1 MAFLVSITEDEVL
14 RPDVINDAEFKSI
27 PFIDTNEHDSIDN
40 ANGTASRAFL
50 FLDADE
56 NLQMATP
63 ELFCKKLKC
72 QELDKIKVI
81 SIFGNTGD
89 GKSHTMNQVFF
100 DGEPVFRTSPEQ
112 SSCTIGVYAAMQRE
126 QGVLCLDT
134 EGLLGT
140 TAKSSKRMR
149 MLLKILAISD
159 IVVYRTRSERLHS
172 DMYEF
177 LGTASKAFCLHFT
190 QALQAMGNGST
201 LGPAVIIFHETH
213 YTKPLESSVE
223 ESAEDKLRNSFAL
236 LNYETN
242 AFSSLRYVGIQT
254 DAKKSTNFKKISDA
268 LRLEIENTAVRSPR
282 QPSVVFK
289 AMKLL
294 NQKFAGEIIEKAI
307 NPFPEQYFTCGAHCE
322 SCSRRCQRSMG
333 HVSDGES
340 HFNTQPCNYQHQ
352 YENKLYLCKACY
364 NNGKE
369 IVVSIRAQSQT
380 DTAWSGLAKYVWKGD
395 VIECPY
401 CGEIYRARQYWY
413 GNKSPEASVVHVQV
427 VHVWK
432 GGNAALR
439 ANVHSAQMVLD
450 SVNSISEAFTN
461 ISAPW
466 AKAISGMLADK
477 VAPSYWRPNQ
487 EIILCHA
494 CKRNFEKTGMPKHHC
509 RGCGEGF
516 CHTCSQHRVPVPAR
530 GWLQPVRVCNDCHQ
544 QLQRKSDTTPVSS
557 FVTHSAHS
565 RSSCIY
571 LLQFK
576 SDYRMHRLQADQRR
590 GRHPGAQ
597 IWRDHLQYHQQR
609 CRRGHRLSQGDDQGQ
624 RSAGVLGARCRIA
637 QLLHLQVCIRA
648 RRGAGAGQAGGW
660 PQQAAAPG
668 QALKIEWC
676 SWRRSRRWRR
686 WWRSSCIRSN
696 GWRLPPA
703 SLPALRPG
711 GLQQLLQAAHAGA
724 GARLADGCSCLRWL
738 RLCAECLEPK
748 RRWRR
753 QQHHQRHIGCDQR
766 RCQHR
771 DKRTQ
776 AQRDQQQQQ
785 LQRLSQWQSN
795 CQQRLQCQRRCQGQ
809 DRMRRGAP
817 GQPQTQ
823 QI

>member
-1 MAFLVSITEDEVL
+1 MQPMPFFQDEAL
-14 RPDVINDAEFKSI
+14 RLDVINDAEFKSI
-27 PFIDTNEHDSIDN
+27 PFINTNEHDSIDN
-40 ANGTASRAFL
+40 ENGSTPRAFL

-56 NLQMATP
+56 NLQIATP

-72 QELDKIKVI
+72 QSLDKIKVI

-100 DGEPVFRTSPEQ
+100 NGEPVFRTSPEQ

-140 TAKSSKRMR
+140 TAKSNKRMR

-213 YTKPLESSVE
+213 YTKPLESTVE
-223 ESAEDKLRNSFAL
+223 ESAEDKLRNNFAL

-254 DAKKSTNFKKISDA
+254 DANKSTNFQKISDA
-268 LRLEIENTAVRSPR
+268 LHLEIENTSVRSPR
-282 QPSVVFK
+282 QPAVVFK

-333 HVSDGES
+333 HVSDGEP

-352 YENKLYLCKACY
+352 FGNKLYLCKACY

-369 IVVSIRAQSQT
+369 IVVSVRAQAQT

-439 ANVHSAQMVLD
+439 ANAHSAQMVLD

-466 AKAISGMLADK
+466 AKALSGMLADK

-487 EIILCHA
+487 EIIMCHA
-494 CKRNFEKTGMPKHHC
+494 CRRNFEKSGMPKHHC

-530 GWLQPVRVCNDCHQ
+530 GWLQPVRVCNDCYQ
-544 QLQRKSDTTPVSS
+544 QLQRKSDATPGSRPTNDEGDILVRKYGETIYNTISS
-557 FVTHSAHS
+557 VAAVAIDYPKGKSTMIKDSARPAYWVPDAES
-565 RSSCIY
+565 PNCFICKSIFGRAEELELAKNSSERGKPRGSSNSKIDARSSG
-571 LLQFK
+571 
-576 SDYRMHRLQADQRR
+576 SSSSNGGSGPRV
-590 GRHPGAQ
+590 GA
-597 IWRDHLQYHQQR
+597 
-609 CRRGHRLSQGDDQGQ
+609 
-624 RSAGVLGARCRIA
+624 
-637 QLLHLQVCIRA
+637 
-648 RRGAGAGQAGGW
+648 AGAGVDGPGDCRRHHCRRC
-660 PQQAAAPG
+660 G
-668 QALKIEWC
+668 QAVC
-676 SWRRSRRWRR
+676 SNCSKRRMPVLERGWQTDVRVCDACACVPSGSQHSGNNISSAISDALNEEEALPANGLCENRRESN
-686 WWRSSCIRSN
+686 RSSIRSN
-696 GWRLPPA
+696 SSSSDCRNCNA
-703 SLPALRPG
+703 SDDVKAK
-711 GLQQLLQAAHAGA
+711 
-724 GARLADGCSCLRWL
+724 S
-738 RLCAECLEPK
+738 E
-748 RRWRR
+748 
-753 QQHHQRHIGCDQR
+753 
-766 RCQHR
+766 
-771 DKRTQ
+771 
-776 AQRDQQQQQ
+776 
-785 LQRLSQWQSN
+785 
-795 CQQRLQCQRRCQGQ
+795 
-809 DRMRRGAP
+809 
-817 GQPQTQ
+817 
-823 QI
+823 

>member
-1 MAFLVSITEDEVL
+1 MINLDTTNKVQSPIMQPLPYFQDEAL

-27 PFIDTNEHDSIDN
+27 PFINTNEYDSIDN
-40 ANGTASRAFL
+40 ANGVGNRGFL

-56 NLQMATP
+56 NLQIATP

-72 QELDKIKVI
+72 QEMDKIKVI

-100 DGEPVFRTSPEQ
+100 DGEPVFRTSTEQ

-140 TAKSSKRMR
+140 TAKSNKRMR

-159 IVVYRTRSERLHS
+159 IVIYRTRSERLHS

-190 QALQAMGNGST
+190 QALQSMGNGST

-213 YTKPLESSVE
+213 YTKPLESTVE
-223 ESAEDKLRNSFAL
+223 ESAEDKLRNGFAR

-254 DAKKSTNFKKISDA
+254 DAKKSTNFQKISDA

-333 HVSDGES
+333 HVSDGEP
-340 HFNTQPCNYQHQ
+340 HFNTQHCNYQHQ

-380 DTAWSGLAKYVWKGD
+380 DTALSGWAKYMWKGD

-413 GNKSPEASVVHVQV
+413 GNRSPEVSVVHVQV

-432 GGNAALR
+432 GDNAAQR
-439 ANVHSAQMVLD
+439 ANAHSAQMVLD
-450 SVNSISEAFTN
+450 SVNSLSEAFTN
-461 ISAPW
+461 ISGPW
-466 AKAISGMLADK
+466 AKAFSDLLADK

-516 CHTCSQHRVPVPAR
+516 CHTCSQHKLPVPAR

-544 QLQRKSDTTPVSS
+544 QLQRKSDATPAAEADFTYCNSHLSVVACTGSKPSNDEGDILVRKYGETIYNTISS
-557 FVTHSAHS
+557 VAAVAIDYPKEMIKDSARPSYWVPDAESPSCFICKSIFGSAEELELGQHTKPNGAQS
-565 RSSCIY
+565 ALKSQKEHNAPAVNGGGGGPYVPGECRRHHCRRCGQAVCSDCSKNRMSVPERGWQTEVRVCDSCACVPRSSSSNGSRNSISSAI
-571 LLQFK
+571 
-576 SDYRMHRLQADQRR
+576 SDA
-590 GRHPGAQ
+590 
-597 IWRDHLQYHQQR
+597 IN
-609 CRRGHRLSQGDDQGQ
+609 GDD
-624 RSAGVLGARCRIA
+624 SIT
-637 QLLHLQVCIRA
+637 
-648 RRGAGAGQAGGW
+648 
-660 PQQAAAPG
+660 
-668 QALKIEWC
+668 E
-676 SWRRSRRWRR
+676 
-686 WWRSSCIRSN
+686 
-696 GWRLPPA
+696 
-703 SLPALRPG
+703 
-711 GLQQLLQAAHAGA
+711 
-724 GARLADGCSCLRWL
+724 
-738 RLCAECLEPK
+738 
-748 RRWRR
+748 
-753 QQHHQRHIGCDQR
+753 
-766 RCQHR
+766 
-771 DKRTQ
+771 
-776 AQRDQQQQQ
+776 RDQQQQQ
-785 LQRLSQWQSN
+785 QHPQQHQRRRSSSSN
-795 CQQRLQCQRRCQGQ
+795 ASCQQDYRNGNGNAVGNGNCNAS
-809 DRMRRGAP
+809 DDAKAK
-817 GQPQTQ
+817 TE
-823 QI
+823 

>member
-1 MAFLVSITEDEVL
+1 MINLDTTNKNQSSIMQPLHYFQDEVL

-544 QLQRKSDTTPVSS
+544 QLQRKSDTTPAHTQDQAAFTYCNSNLTIACTGSRPTNDEGDILVRKYGETIYNTISS
-557 FVTHSAHS
+557 VAAVAIDYPREMIKDSARPAYWVPDAESPSCYICKSVFGRVEELELAKQADGRSKQQHLAKHSKSNGAAGGGAGGGGGGGGAAASAATAGDCRRHHC
-565 RSSCIY
+565 RRCGQAVCSSCSKRRMPVPERGWQTDVRVCDGCACVPSASNQSVGGGGSSITSAISDAINGDASTETSERRRSETSSSNSC
-571 LLQFK
+571 
-576 SDYRMHRLQADQRR
+576 SDYRNGNPIASS
-590 GRHPGAQ
+590 A
-597 IWRDHLQYHQQR
+597 
-609 CRRGHRLSQGDDQGQ
+609 CNASDD
-624 RSAGVLGARCRIA
+624 AKA
-637 QLLHLQVCIRA
+637 
-648 RRGAGAGQAGGW
+648 
-660 PQQAAAPG
+660 
-668 QALKIEWC
+668 KTE
-676 SWRRSRRWRR
+676 
-686 WWRSSCIRSN
+686 
-696 GWRLPPA
+696 
-703 SLPALRPG
+703 
-711 GLQQLLQAAHAGA
+711 
-724 GARLADGCSCLRWL
+724 
-738 RLCAECLEPK
+738 
-748 RRWRR
+748 
-753 QQHHQRHIGCDQR
+753 
-766 RCQHR
+766 
-771 DKRTQ
+771 
-776 AQRDQQQQQ
+776 
-785 LQRLSQWQSN
+785 
-795 CQQRLQCQRRCQGQ
+795 
-809 DRMRRGAP
+809 
-817 GQPQTQ
+817 
-823 QI
+823 

>member
-1 MAFLVSITEDEVL
+1 MINLDTTNKNQSSIMQPLHYFQDEVL

-40 ANGTASRAFL
+40 ANGTAARAFL

-56 NLQMATP
+56 NLQIATP

-369 IVVSIRAQSQT
+369 IVVSVRAQSQT

-439 ANVHSAQMVLD
+439 ANAHSAQMVLD

-466 AKAISGMLADK
+466 TKAISGMLADK

-544 QLQRKSDTTPVSS
+544 QLQRKSDTTPGSRPTNDEGDILVRKYGETIYNTISS
-557 FVTHSAHS
+557 VAAVAIDYPREMIKDSARPAYWVPDAESPSCYICKSVFGRVEELELAKQADGRSKHQHLGKHSKSNGSVGGAGAAAGSAAGSIASTAGDCRRHHC
-565 RSSCIY
+565 RRCGQAVCSSCSKRRMPVPERGWQTDVRICDGCACAVPSATSN
-571 LLQFK
+571 QGASSISSAISDAINGDAGTQSSERRRSESSNSNNNIS
-576 SDYRMHRLQADQRR
+576 SDYRNGNAI
-590 GRHPGAQ
+590 ASA
-597 IWRDHLQYHQQR
+597 
-609 CRRGHRLSQGDDQGQ
+609 CNASDD
-624 RSAGVLGARCRIA
+624 AKA
-637 QLLHLQVCIRA
+637 
-648 RRGAGAGQAGGW
+648 
-660 PQQAAAPG
+660 
-668 QALKIEWC
+668 KTE
-676 SWRRSRRWRR
+676 
-686 WWRSSCIRSN
+686 
-696 GWRLPPA
+696 
-703 SLPALRPG
+703 
-711 GLQQLLQAAHAGA
+711 
-724 GARLADGCSCLRWL
+724 
-738 RLCAECLEPK
+738 
-748 RRWRR
+748 
-753 QQHHQRHIGCDQR
+753 
-766 RCQHR
+766 
-771 DKRTQ
+771 
-776 AQRDQQQQQ
+776 
-785 LQRLSQWQSN
+785 
-795 CQQRLQCQRRCQGQ
+795 
-809 DRMRRGAP
+809 
-817 GQPQTQ
+817 
-823 QI
+823 

>member
-1 MAFLVSITEDEVL
+1 MMAFLVSITEDEAR

-27 PFIDTNEHDSIDN
+27 PFITTNDFDSIDN
-40 ANGTASRAFL
+40 ANGTSNRSFL

-56 NLQMATP
+56 NLQIATP

-100 DGEPVFRTSPEQ
+100 DGDPVFRTSTEQ

-140 TAKSSKRMR
+140 TAKSNKRMR

-223 ESAEDKLRNSFAL
+223 ESAEDKLRNSFAR

-254 DAKKSTNFKKISDA
+254 DAKKATNFQKISDA

-282 QPSVVFK
+282 QPAVVFK

-333 HVSDGES
+333 HVSDGEP

-413 GNKSPEASVVHVQV
+413 GNKSPESSVVHVQV

-432 GGNAALR
+432 GGNSGLR
-439 ANVHSAQMVLD
+439 ANAHSAQMVLD
-450 SVNSISEAFTN
+450 SVNSLSEAFTN
-461 ISAPW
+461 ISGPW
-466 AKAISGMLADK
+466 AKAISDLLADK

-516 CHTCSQHRVPVPAR
+516 CHTCSQHKLPVPAR

-544 QLQRKSDTTPVSS
+544 QLQRKSDATPEQADLTYCNSNLTIACTGSKPTNDEGDILVRKYGETIYNTISSVAAVAIDYPKEIIKDSARPSYWVPDAESPSCFICKSVFGSAEELELGQHASKQSAGKVKRSDSRNGGGGGGGGAGSGATGTGGGTNGS
-557 FVTHSAHS
+557 FVAGDCRRHHCRRCGQAVCSDCSKRRMPVPERGWQTDVRVCDSCACVPHASNNCS
-565 RSSCIY
+565 RSISSAISDAINGDDDDDNCATMDA
-571 LLQFK
+571 QRATNERRR
-576 SDYRMHRLQADQRR
+576 SSNSQSSNCDYRNGNCNA
-590 GRHPGAQ
+590 
-597 IWRDHLQYHQQR
+597 
-609 CRRGHRLSQGDDQGQ
+609 SDD
-624 RSAGVLGARCRIA
+624 AKA
-637 QLLHLQVCIRA
+637 
-648 RRGAGAGQAGGW
+648 
-660 PQQAAAPG
+660 
-668 QALKIEWC
+668 KTE
-676 SWRRSRRWRR
+676 
-686 WWRSSCIRSN
+686 
-696 GWRLPPA
+696 
-703 SLPALRPG
+703 
-711 GLQQLLQAAHAGA
+711 
-724 GARLADGCSCLRWL
+724 
-738 RLCAECLEPK
+738 
-748 RRWRR
+748 
-753 QQHHQRHIGCDQR
+753 
-766 RCQHR
+766 
-771 DKRTQ
+771 
-776 AQRDQQQQQ
+776 
-785 LQRLSQWQSN
+785 
-795 CQQRLQCQRRCQGQ
+795 
-809 DRMRRGAP
+809 
-817 GQPQTQ
+817 
-823 QI
+823 

>member
-1 MAFLVSITEDEVL
+1 MAFLVSITEDEAL
-14 RPDVINDAEFKSI
+14 RLDVINDAEFKSI
-27 PFIDTNEHDSIDN
+27 PFINTNEHDSIDN
-40 ANGTASRAFL
+40 ENGSTPRAFL

-56 NLQMATP
+56 NLQIATP

-72 QELDKIKVI
+72 QSLDKIKVI

-100 DGEPVFRTSPEQ
+100 NGEPVFRTSPEQ

-140 TAKSSKRMR
+140 TAKSNKRMR

-213 YTKPLESSVE
+213 YTKPLESTVE
-223 ESAEDKLRNSFAL
+223 ESAEDKLRNNFAL

-254 DAKKSTNFKKISDA
+254 DANKSTNFQKISDA
-268 LRLEIENTAVRSPR
+268 LHLEIENTSVRSPR
-282 QPSVVFK
+282 QPAVVFK

-333 HVSDGES
+333 HVSDGEP

-352 YENKLYLCKACY
+352 FGNKLYLCKACY

-369 IVVSIRAQSQT
+369 IVVSVRAQAQT

-439 ANVHSAQMVLD
+439 ANAHSAQMVLD

-466 AKAISGMLADK
+466 AKALSGMLADK

-487 EIILCHA
+487 EIIMCHA
-494 CKRNFEKTGMPKHHC
+494 CRRNFEKSGMPKHHC

-530 GWLQPVRVCNDCHQ
+530 GWLQPVRVCNDCYQ
-544 QLQRKSDTTPVSS
+544 QLQRKSDATPGSRPTNDEGDILVRKYGETIYNTISS
-557 FVTHSAHS
+557 VAAVAIDYPKAMIKDSARPAYWVPDAES
-565 RSSCIY
+565 PNCFICKSIFGRAEELELAKNSSERGKPRGSSNSKIDARSSG
-571 LLQFK
+571 
-576 SDYRMHRLQADQRR
+576 SSSSNGGSGPRV
-590 GRHPGAQ
+590 GA
-597 IWRDHLQYHQQR
+597 
-609 CRRGHRLSQGDDQGQ
+609 
-624 RSAGVLGARCRIA
+624 
-637 QLLHLQVCIRA
+637 
-648 RRGAGAGQAGGW
+648 AGAGVDGPGDCRRHHCRRC
-660 PQQAAAPG
+660 G
-668 QALKIEWC
+668 QAVC
-676 SWRRSRRWRR
+676 SNCSKRRMPVLERGWQTDVRVCDACACVPSGSQHSGNNISSAISDALNEEEALPANGLCENRRESN
-686 WWRSSCIRSN
+686 RSSIRSN
-696 GWRLPPA
+696 SSSSDCRNCNA
-703 SLPALRPG
+703 SDDVKAK
-711 GLQQLLQAAHAGA
+711 
-724 GARLADGCSCLRWL
+724 S
-738 RLCAECLEPK
+738 E
-748 RRWRR
+748 
-753 QQHHQRHIGCDQR
+753 
-766 RCQHR
+766 
-771 DKRTQ
+771 
-776 AQRDQQQQQ
+776 
-785 LQRLSQWQSN
+785 
-795 CQQRLQCQRRCQGQ
+795 
-809 DRMRRGAP
+809 
-817 GQPQTQ
+817 
-823 QI
+823 

>member
-1 MAFLVSITEDEVL
+1 MAFLVSITEDEAL

-27 PFIDTNEHDSIDN
+27 PFINTNEYDSIDN
-40 ANGTASRAFL
+40 ANGSGNRGFL

-56 NLQMATP
+56 NLQIATP

-72 QELDKIKVI
+72 QEMDKIKVI

-100 DGEPVFRTSPEQ
+100 DGEPVFRTSTEQ

-140 TAKSSKRMR
+140 TAKSNKRMR

-159 IVVYRTRSERLHS
+159 IVIYRTRSERLHS

-190 QALQAMGNGST
+190 QALQSMGNGST

-213 YTKPLESSVE
+213 YTKPLESTVE
-223 ESAEDKLRNSFAL
+223 ESAEDKLRNSFAR

-254 DAKKSTNFKKISDA
+254 DAKKSTNFQKISDA

-333 HVSDGES
+333 HVSDGEP
-340 HFNTQPCNYQHQ
+340 HFNTQHCNYQHQ

-380 DTAWSGLAKYVWKGD
+380 DTAWSGWAKYMWKGD

-413 GNKSPEASVVHVQV
+413 GNRSPEVSVVHVQV

-432 GGNAALR
+432 GGNAAQR
-439 ANVHSAQMVLD
+439 ANAHSAQMVLD
-450 SVNSISEAFTN
+450 SVNSLSEAFTN
-461 ISAPW
+461 ISGPW
-466 AKAISGMLADK
+466 AKAFSDLLADK

-516 CHTCSQHRVPVPAR
+516 CHTCSQHKLPVPAR

-544 QLQRKSDTTPVSS
+544 QLQRKSDATPAAEADFTYCNSHLSVVACTGSKPSNDEGDILVRKYGETIYNTISS
-557 FVTHSAHS
+557 VAAVAIDYPKEMIKDSARPS
-565 RSSCIY
+565 YWVPDAESPSCFIC
-571 LLQFK
+571 K
-576 SDYRMHRLQADQRR
+576 SIFGSAEELELGQHTKPSAAQSALKSQKERNAPLAVNGGGGGGPYV
-590 GRHPGAQ
+590 PGE
-597 IWRDHLQYHQQR
+597 
-609 CRRGHRLSQGDDQGQ
+609 CRRHHCRRCGQAVCSDCSKNRMPVPERGWQTEVRVCDSCACVPHSSSSNGSRNSISSAISDAINGDD
-624 RSAGVLGARCRIA
+624 SIT
-637 QLLHLQVCIRA
+637 
-648 RRGAGAGQAGGW
+648 
-660 PQQAAAPG
+660 
-668 QALKIEWC
+668 E
-676 SWRRSRRWRR
+676 
-686 WWRSSCIRSN
+686 
-696 GWRLPPA
+696 
-703 SLPALRPG
+703 
-711 GLQQLLQAAHAGA
+711 
-724 GARLADGCSCLRWL
+724 
-738 RLCAECLEPK
+738 
-748 RRWRR
+748 
-753 QQHHQRHIGCDQR
+753 
-766 RCQHR
+766 
-771 DKRTQ
+771 
-776 AQRDQQQQQ
+776 RDQQQQQ
-785 LQRLSQWQSN
+785 QQHQLQQHQRRRSSSSN
-795 CQQRLQCQRRCQGQ
+795 ASCQQDYRNGNGNAVGNGNGNGNCNAS
-809 DRMRRGAP
+809 DDAKAK
-817 GQPQTQ
+817 TE
-823 QI
+823 

>member
-1 MAFLVSITEDEVL
+1 MINLDTTNKNQSSIMQPMPFFQDEAL
-14 RPDVINDAEFKSI
+14 RLDVINDAEFKSI
-27 PFIDTNEHDSIDN
+27 PFINTNEHDSIDN
-40 ANGTASRAFL
+40 ENGSTPRAFL

-56 NLQMATP
+56 NLQIATP

-72 QELDKIKVI
+72 QSLDKIKVI

-140 TAKSSKRMR
+140 TAKSNKRMR

-213 YTKPLESSVE
+213 YTKPLESTVE
-223 ESAEDKLRNSFAL
+223 ESAEDKLRNNFAL

-254 DAKKSTNFKKISDA
+254 DANKSTNFKKISDA
-268 LRLEIENTAVRSPR
+268 LHLEIENTAVRSPR
-282 QPSVVFK
+282 QPAVVFK

-333 HVSDGES
+333 HVSDGEP

-352 YENKLYLCKACY
+352 FGNKLYLCKACY

-369 IVVSIRAQSQT
+369 IVVSVRAQAQT

-432 GGNAALR
+432 GGNAVLR
-439 ANVHSAQMVLD
+439 ANAHSAQMVLD

-466 AKAISGMLADK
+466 AKALSGMLADK

-487 EIILCHA
+487 EIIMCHA
-494 CKRNFEKTGMPKHHC
+494 CRRSFEKSGMPKHHC

-516 CHTCSQHRVPVPAR
+516 CHTCSQHRVPVPGR
-530 GWLQPVRVCNDCHQ
+530 GWLQPVRVCNDCYQ
-544 QLQRKSDTTPVSS
+544 QLQRKSDATPGSRPTNDEGDILVRKYGETIYNTISS
-557 FVTHSAHS
+557 VAAVAIDYPKAMIKDSARPAYWVPDAES
-565 RSSCIY
+565 PNCFICKSVFGRAEELELAKNSSE
-571 LLQFK
+571 
-576 SDYRMHRLQADQRR
+576 R
-590 GRHPGAQ
+590 GKPKGSSKTDA
-597 IWRDHLQYHQQR
+597 
-609 CRRGHRLSQGDDQGQ
+609 RG
-624 RSAGVLGARCRIA
+624 
-637 QLLHLQVCIRA
+637 
-648 RRGAGAGQAGGW
+648 
-660 PQQAAAPG
+660 
-668 QALKIEWC
+668 
-676 SWRRSRRWRR
+676 
-686 WWRSSCIRSN
+686 SSSN
-696 GWRLPPA
+696 GGSGPRVGA
-703 SLPALRPG
+703 
-711 GLQQLLQAAHAGA
+711 AGA
-724 GARLADGCSCLRWL
+724 GADGPGDCRRHHCRRCGQAVCSNCS
-738 RLCAECLEPK
+738 K
-748 RRWRR
+748 RRMPVLERGWQTDVRVCDACACVPSGSQHSGNNISSAISDALNEDEAMPPNGLCENRR
-753 QQHHQRHIGCDQR
+753 E
-766 RCQHR
+766 
-771 DKRTQ
+771 
-776 AQRDQQQQQ
+776 
-785 LQRLSQWQSN
+785 SN
-795 CQQRLQCQRRCQGQ
+795 RSSIRSTSSSSDCRNCNAS
-809 DRMRRGAP
+809 DDVKAKSE
-817 GQPQTQ
+817 
-823 QI
+823 

>member
-1 MAFLVSITEDEVL
+1 MINFDTTNKNQSPIMQPLPYFQDEAL
-14 RPDVINDAEFKSI
+14 RADAYNDEELKSI
-27 PFIDTNEHDSIDN
+27 AFINTNEYDSLDN
-40 ANGTASRAFL
+40 GNGTARRAFL
-50 FLDADE
+50 FLDAEE
-56 NLQMATP
+56 NLQIATP
-63 ELFCKKLKC
+63 ELFSKKLKC
-72 QELDKIKVI
+72 QEQDKIKVI

-100 DGEPVFRTSPEQ
+100 DGDPVFRTSTEQ

-140 TAKSSKRMR
+140 TAKSNKRMR

-190 QALQAMGNGST
+190 QALQSMGNGST

-223 ESAEDKLRNSFAL
+223 ESAEDQLRNSFAR

-254 DAKKSTNFKKISDA
+254 EANKTTNFQKISDA

-282 QPSVVFK
+282 QPAVVFR

-294 NQKFAGEIIEKAI
+294 NQKFAGEIIEKTI
-307 NPFPEQYFTCGAHCE
+307 NPFPEQYFTCGVHCE

-333 HVSDGES
+333 HVSDGEP
-340 HFNTQPCNYQHQ
+340 HYNGQHCNYQHQ

-432 GGNAALR
+432 GDNSAQRGNT
-439 ANVHSAQMVLD
+439 HSAQMVLD
-450 SVNSISEAFTN
+450 SVSSLSEAFTN

-466 AKAISGMLADK
+466 AKALSGMLADK

-494 CKRNFEKTGMPKHHC
+494 CRRNFEQSGMPKHHC

-516 CHTCSQHRVPVPAR
+516 CHTCSQRKLPVPAR

-544 QLQRKSDTTPVSS
+544 QLQRKGDATPA
-557 FVTHSAHS
+557 T
-565 RSSCIY
+565 
-571 LLQFK
+571 
-576 SDYRMHRLQADQRR
+576 
-590 GRHPGAQ
+590 
-597 IWRDHLQYHQQR
+597 
-609 CRRGHRLSQGDDQGQ
+609 
-624 RSAGVLGARCRIA
+624 
-637 QLLHLQVCIRA
+637 
-648 RRGAGAGQAGGW
+648 
-660 PQQAAAPG
+660 
-668 QALKIEWC
+668 E
-676 SWRRSRRWRR
+676 
-686 WWRSSCIRSN
+686 
-696 GWRLPPA
+696 
-703 SLPALRPG
+703 
-711 GLQQLLQAAHAGA
+711 
-724 GARLADGCSCLRWL
+724 
-738 RLCAECLEPK
+738 
-748 RRWRR
+748 
-753 QQHHQRHIGCDQR
+753 
-766 RCQHR
+766 
-771 DKRTQ
+771 TQ
-776 AQRDQQQQQ
+776 AQAENTYCNSNLTIACTGSRPTNDEGDIRVRKYGETIYNTITSVAAVAIDYPKEMIKDSARPSYWVPDAESPSCFICKSVFGRVEELALAQQQQQ
-785 LQRLSQWQSN
+785 QQQAQAKQSKRKSNSQASQAAAAAAAAAGDCRRHHCRRCGQAVCSN
-795 CQQRLQCQRRCQGQ
+795 CSKRRMPVPERGWLTDVRICDSCACVPSSSSNGANISNDLADAINGDITTNSQERER
-809 DRMRRGAP
+809 DRRRNSNSNNSQSQSQSISNSNCNSNSSSCDYRNANCNASDDAKAK
-817 GQPQTQ
+817 TE
-823 QI
+823 

>member
-1 MAFLVSITEDEVL
+1 MINLDTTNKNQSSIMQPLHYFQDEVL

-40 ANGTASRAFL
+40 ANGTAARAFL

-56 NLQMATP
+56 NLQIATP

-439 ANVHSAQMVLD
+439 ANAHSAQMVLD
-450 SVNSISEAFTN
+450 SVNSISEVFTN

-544 QLQRKSDTTPVSS
+544 QLQRKSDTTPGSRPTNDEGDILVRKYGETIYNTISSVAAVAIDYPREMIKDSARPAYWVPDAESPSCYICKSVFGRVEELELAKQADGRSKQQQLGKHSKSNGAAGGGGEAGGAAASAATAGDCRRHHCRRCGQAVCSSCSKRRMPVPERGWQTDVRVCDGCACVSS
-557 FVTHSAHS
+557 ASNQSAGAGGGVCS
-565 RSSCIY
+565 ISSTISDAINGDASTETSQRRRSESSSNSC
-571 LLQFK
+571 
-576 SDYRMHRLQADQRR
+576 SDYRNGNPIASS
-590 GRHPGAQ
+590 A
-597 IWRDHLQYHQQR
+597 
-609 CRRGHRLSQGDDQGQ
+609 CNASDD
-624 RSAGVLGARCRIA
+624 AKA
-637 QLLHLQVCIRA
+637 
-648 RRGAGAGQAGGW
+648 
-660 PQQAAAPG
+660 
-668 QALKIEWC
+668 KTE
-676 SWRRSRRWRR
+676 
-686 WWRSSCIRSN
+686 
-696 GWRLPPA
+696 
-703 SLPALRPG
+703 
-711 GLQQLLQAAHAGA
+711 
-724 GARLADGCSCLRWL
+724 
-738 RLCAECLEPK
+738 
-748 RRWRR
+748 
-753 QQHHQRHIGCDQR
+753 
-766 RCQHR
+766 
-771 DKRTQ
+771 
-776 AQRDQQQQQ
+776 
-785 LQRLSQWQSN
+785 
-795 CQQRLQCQRRCQGQ
+795 
-809 DRMRRGAP
+809 
-817 GQPQTQ
+817 
-823 QI
+823 

>member
-1 MAFLVSITEDEVL
+1 AQDEAL

-27 PFIDTNEHDSIDN
+27 PFINTNDYDSIDN
-40 ANGTASRAFL
+40 ANGGGNRAFL

-56 NLQMATP
+56 NLQIATP
-63 ELFCKKLKC
+63 DLFCKKLKC

-100 DGEPVFRTSPEQ
+100 DGDPVFRTSTEQ

-140 TAKSSKRMR
+140 TAKSNKRMR

-190 QALQAMGNGST
+190 QALQSMGNGST

-213 YTKPLESSVE
+213 YTKPLESTVE
-223 ESAEDKLRNSFAL
+223 ESAEDKLRNSFAR

-254 DAKKSTNFKKISDA
+254 DAKSSTNFQKITDA

-333 HVSDGES
+333 HVGDGEP
-340 HFNTQPCNYQHQ
+340 HFNTQHCNYQHQ
-352 YENKLYLCKACY
+352 YENKIYLCKACY

-369 IVVSIRAQSQT
+369 IVVSSRTQSQT
-380 DTAWSGLAKYVWKGD
+380 DTAWSGLLNYMWKGK

-401 CGEIYRARQYWY
+401 CGEIYRDRQHWY
-413 GNKSPEASVVHVQV
+413 GNQSPEASVVNVQV

-432 GGNAALR
+432 GGNGVQRTNA
-439 ANVHSAQMVLD
+439 HSAQMVLD
-450 SVNSISEAFTN
+450 SVSSLSEVFTN

-466 AKAISGMLADK
+466 TRALSDLFADS

-487 EIILCHA
+487 EITLCHA

-516 CHTCSQHRVPVPAR
+516 CHTCSQHKLPVPAR
-530 GWLQPVRVCNDCHQ
+530 GWLEPVRVCNDCHQ
-544 QLQRKSDTTPVSS
+544 QLQRKSDATPGSKPINDEGDIRVRKYGETIYNTISSVAAVAIEYPKEMIKDSARPSYWVPDAESPSCFICKSVFGSAEELELGQHTKLTTTTTTTTGKSKERHASVARGQIDSTGGAYGPSECRRHHCRRCGQAVCSECSNRRMPVPERGWQTEVRVCDACACVPQSS
-557 FVTHSAHS
+557 LGNGSNRNSISSALSDAINGDDGSTEEQHQQGNERR
-565 RSSCIY
+565 RSSSSNRSNTSH
-571 LLQFK
+571 Q
-576 SDYRMHRLQADQRR
+576 DYRNGNGNGNGINGGNGNCNA
-590 GRHPGAQ
+590 
-597 IWRDHLQYHQQR
+597 
-609 CRRGHRLSQGDDQGQ
+609 SDD
-624 RSAGVLGARCRIA
+624 AKA
-637 QLLHLQVCIRA
+637 
-648 RRGAGAGQAGGW
+648 
-660 PQQAAAPG
+660 
-668 QALKIEWC
+668 KTE
-676 SWRRSRRWRR
+676 
-686 WWRSSCIRSN
+686 
-696 GWRLPPA
+696 
-703 SLPALRPG
+703 
-711 GLQQLLQAAHAGA
+711 
-724 GARLADGCSCLRWL
+724 
-738 RLCAECLEPK
+738 
-748 RRWRR
+748 
-753 QQHHQRHIGCDQR
+753 
-766 RCQHR
+766 
-771 DKRTQ
+771 
-776 AQRDQQQQQ
+776 
-785 LQRLSQWQSN
+785 
-795 CQQRLQCQRRCQGQ
+795 
-809 DRMRRGAP
+809 
-817 GQPQTQ
+817 
-823 QI
+823 

>member
-1 MAFLVSITEDEVL
+1 MINLDTTNKNQSSIMQPLHYFQDEVL

-40 ANGTASRAFL
+40 ANGTAARAFL

-56 NLQMATP
+56 NLQIATP

-439 ANVHSAQMVLD
+439 ANAHSAQMVLD
-450 SVNSISEAFTN
+450 SVNSISEVFTN

-544 QLQRKSDTTPVSS
+544 QLQRKSDTTPGSRPTNDEGDILVRKYGETIYNTISSVAAVAIDYPRGKRRHEMIKDSARPAYWVPDAESPSCYICKSVFGRVEELELAKQADGRSKQQQLGKHSKSNGAAGGGGEAGGAAASAATAGDCRRHHCRRCGQAVCSSCSKRRMPVPERGWQTDVRVCDGCACVSS
-557 FVTHSAHS
+557 ASNQSAGAGGGVCS
-565 RSSCIY
+565 ISSTISDAINGDASTETSQRRRSESSSNSC
-571 LLQFK
+571 
-576 SDYRMHRLQADQRR
+576 SDYRNGNPIASS
-590 GRHPGAQ
+590 A
-597 IWRDHLQYHQQR
+597 
-609 CRRGHRLSQGDDQGQ
+609 CNASDD
-624 RSAGVLGARCRIA
+624 AKA
-637 QLLHLQVCIRA
+637 
-648 RRGAGAGQAGGW
+648 
-660 PQQAAAPG
+660 
-668 QALKIEWC
+668 KTE
-676 SWRRSRRWRR
+676 
-686 WWRSSCIRSN
+686 
-696 GWRLPPA
+696 
-703 SLPALRPG
+703 
-711 GLQQLLQAAHAGA
+711 
-724 GARLADGCSCLRWL
+724 
-738 RLCAECLEPK
+738 
-748 RRWRR
+748 
-753 QQHHQRHIGCDQR
+753 
-766 RCQHR
+766 
-771 DKRTQ
+771 
-776 AQRDQQQQQ
+776 
-785 LQRLSQWQSN
+785 
-795 CQQRLQCQRRCQGQ
+795 
-809 DRMRRGAP
+809 
-817 GQPQTQ
+817 
-823 QI
+823 

>member
-1 MAFLVSITEDEVL
+1 MAFLVSITEDEAL
-14 RPDVINDAEFKSI
+14 RLDVINDAEFKSI
-27 PFIDTNEHDSIDN
+27 PFINTNEHDSIDN
-40 ANGTASRAFL
+40 ENGSTPRAFL

-56 NLQMATP
+56 NLQIATP

-72 QELDKIKVI
+72 QSLDKIKVI

-140 TAKSSKRMR
+140 TAKSNKRMR

-213 YTKPLESSVE
+213 YTKPLESTVE
-223 ESAEDKLRNSFAL
+223 ESAEDKLRNNFAL

-254 DAKKSTNFKKISDA
+254 DANKSTNFKKISDA
-268 LRLEIENTAVRSPR
+268 LHLEIENTAVRSPR
-282 QPSVVFK
+282 QPAVVFK

-333 HVSDGES
+333 HVSDGEP

-352 YENKLYLCKACY
+352 FGNKLYLCKACY

-369 IVVSIRAQSQT
+369 IVVSVRAQAQT

-432 GGNAALR
+432 GGNAVLR
-439 ANVHSAQMVLD
+439 ANAHSAQMVLD

-466 AKAISGMLADK
+466 AKALSGMLADK

-487 EIILCHA
+487 EIIMCHA
-494 CKRNFEKTGMPKHHC
+494 CRRSFEKSGMPKHHC

-516 CHTCSQHRVPVPAR
+516 CHTCSQHRVPVPGR
-530 GWLQPVRVCNDCHQ
+530 GWLQPVRVCNDCYQ
-544 QLQRKSDTTPVSS
+544 QLQRKSDATPGSRPTNDEGDILVRKYGETIYNTISS
-557 FVTHSAHS
+557 VAAVAIDYPKAMIKDSARPAYWVPDAES
-565 RSSCIY
+565 PNCFICKSVFGRAEELELAKNSSE
-571 LLQFK
+571 
-576 SDYRMHRLQADQRR
+576 R
-590 GRHPGAQ
+590 GKPKGSSKTDA
-597 IWRDHLQYHQQR
+597 
-609 CRRGHRLSQGDDQGQ
+609 RG
-624 RSAGVLGARCRIA
+624 
-637 QLLHLQVCIRA
+637 
-648 RRGAGAGQAGGW
+648 
-660 PQQAAAPG
+660 
-668 QALKIEWC
+668 
-676 SWRRSRRWRR
+676 
-686 WWRSSCIRSN
+686 SSSN
-696 GWRLPPA
+696 GGSGPRVGA
-703 SLPALRPG
+703 
-711 GLQQLLQAAHAGA
+711 AGA
-724 GARLADGCSCLRWL
+724 GADGPGDCRRHHCRRCGQAVCSNCS
-738 RLCAECLEPK
+738 K
-748 RRWRR
+748 RRMPVLERGWQTDVRVCDACACVPSGSQHSGNNISSAISDALNEDEAMPPNGLCENRR
-753 QQHHQRHIGCDQR
+753 E
-766 RCQHR
+766 
-771 DKRTQ
+771 
-776 AQRDQQQQQ
+776 
-785 LQRLSQWQSN
+785 SN
-795 CQQRLQCQRRCQGQ
+795 RSSIRSTSSSSDCRNCNAS
-809 DRMRRGAP
+809 DDVKAKSE
-817 GQPQTQ
+817 
-823 QI
+823 

>member
-1 MAFLVSITEDEVL
+1 MINLDTTNKNQSSIMQPMPFFQDEAL
-14 RPDVINDAEFKSI
+14 RLDVINDAEFKSI
-27 PFIDTNEHDSIDN
+27 PFINTNEHDSIDN
-40 ANGTASRAFL
+40 ENGSTPRAFL

-56 NLQMATP
+56 NLQIATP

-72 QELDKIKVI
+72 QSLDKIKVI

-140 TAKSSKRMR
+140 TAKSNKRMR

-213 YTKPLESSVE
+213 YTKPLESTVE
-223 ESAEDKLRNSFAL
+223 ESAEDKLRNNFAL

-254 DAKKSTNFKKISDA
+254 DANKSTNFKKISDA
-268 LRLEIENTAVRSPR
+268 LHLEIENTAVRSPR
-282 QPSVVFK
+282 QPAVVFK

-333 HVSDGES
+333 HVSDGEP

-352 YENKLYLCKACY
+352 FGNKLYLCKACY

-369 IVVSIRAQSQT
+369 IVVSVRAQAQT

-401 CGEIYRARQYWY
+401 CGEIYRARQYC
-413 GNKSPEASVVHVQV
+413 VQV

-432 GGNAALR
+432 GGNAVLR
-439 ANVHSAQMVLD
+439 ANAHSAQMVLD

-466 AKAISGMLADK
+466 AKALSGMLADK

-487 EIILCHA
+487 EIIMCHA
-494 CKRNFEKTGMPKHHC
+494 CRRSFEKSGMPKHHC

-516 CHTCSQHRVPVPAR
+516 CHTCSQHRVPVPGR
-530 GWLQPVRVCNDCHQ
+530 GWLQPVRVCNDCYQ
-544 QLQRKSDTTPVSS
+544 QLQRKSDATPGSRPTNDEGDILVRKYGETIYNTISS
-557 FVTHSAHS
+557 VAAVAIDYPKAMIKDSARPAYWVPDAES
-565 RSSCIY
+565 PSCFICKSVFGRAEELELAKNSSE
-571 LLQFK
+571 
-576 SDYRMHRLQADQRR
+576 R
-590 GRHPGAQ
+590 GKPKGSSNSKTDA
-597 IWRDHLQYHQQR
+597 
-609 CRRGHRLSQGDDQGQ
+609 RG
-624 RSAGVLGARCRIA
+624 
-637 QLLHLQVCIRA
+637 
-648 RRGAGAGQAGGW
+648 
-660 PQQAAAPG
+660 
-668 QALKIEWC
+668 
-676 SWRRSRRWRR
+676 
-686 WWRSSCIRSN
+686 SSSN
-696 GWRLPPA
+696 GGSGPRVGA
-703 SLPALRPG
+703 
-711 GLQQLLQAAHAGA
+711 AGA
-724 GARLADGCSCLRWL
+724 GADGPGDCRRHHCRRCGQAVCSNCS
-738 RLCAECLEPK
+738 K
-748 RRWRR
+748 RRMPVLERGWQTDVRVCDACACVPSGSQHSGNNISSAISDALNEDEAMPPNGQCENRR
-753 QQHHQRHIGCDQR
+753 E
-766 RCQHR
+766 
-771 DKRTQ
+771 
-776 AQRDQQQQQ
+776 
-785 LQRLSQWQSN
+785 SN
-795 CQQRLQCQRRCQGQ
+795 RSSIRSTSSSSDCRNCNAS
-809 DRMRRGAP
+809 DDVKAKSE
-817 GQPQTQ
+817 
-823 QI
+823 